1 SRLFECFA
9 WSPIRC
15 SLLLSVSQLR
25 SHASI
30 ELSNRKALVAAKAW
44 VSLYRNSFKMCGE
57 LSIQSPQAERT
68 QKAWLALILR

>member
-30 ELSNRKALVAAKAW
+30 ELPNRKALVAAKAW

-57 LSIQSPQAERT
+57 LSIQTPQGNRT
-68 QKAWLALILR
+68 HKGWFALVPR